1 MPLSFR
7 QWVVIAALSLSFLF
21 VGAVAFGLIT

>member
-1 MPLSFR
+1 MPLTLR
-7 QWVVIAALSLSFLF
+7 QWVVIAALSLSFIF

>member
-1 MPLSFR
+1 MPQSLR